1 MAGKQPAGPDRQK
14 KRGACG
20 GRAVGVAVSIS
31 LLASLPHAHAALSIS
46 SGAKWVWAM
55 PGGEVVTDRYW
66 QLCFWAWLGNKDLR
80 SKNQVI

>member
-46 SGAKWVWAM
+46 SGA
-55 PGGEVVTDRYW
+55 R
-66 QLCFWAWLGNKDLR
+66 
-80 SKNQVI
+80 